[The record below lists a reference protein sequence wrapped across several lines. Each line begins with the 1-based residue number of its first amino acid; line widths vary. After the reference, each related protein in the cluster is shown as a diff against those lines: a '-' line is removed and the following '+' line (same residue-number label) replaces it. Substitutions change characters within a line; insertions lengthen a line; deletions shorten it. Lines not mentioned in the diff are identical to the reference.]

1 MAGFNREIY
10 DDRPVDGYNS
20 YLGVLLC
27 QAFDPTMGTLRGNH
41 DFY

>member
-1 MAGFNREIY
+1 MDYTLEWLVLKGKN

-27 QAFDPTMGTLRGNH
+27 QAFDPT
-41 DFY
+41 D